1 MRAHLA
7 GLTAAGPTPTL
18 PRVKFI
24 KPLSP
29 LVALFC
35 ASTLILSLAPAIA
48 RAAEDAMV
56 FVALVKER
64 GPFMG
69 SFLHFERT
77 FEQNYIG
84 DMDVTLM
91 IDGQVG
97 TEETMMS
104 TLRRGRV
111 QGAMLTVP
119 GTATAVPEIALLMA
133 RLKAAGII
141 EAEDS

>member
-1 MRAHLA
+1 
-7 GLTAAGPTPTL
+7 
-18 PRVKFI
+18 
-24 KPLSP
+24 
-29 LVALFC
+29 
-35 ASTLILSLAPAIA
+35 
-48 RAAEDAMV
+48 MV